1 MNIIDKIILYIS
13 EFLALMIVLP
23 FHEFAHAFVAYKC
36 GDPTAKNNGRMTL
49 NPFAHFDIA
58 GLVCF
63 VLAGFGWAKP
73 VPIQPLNFKKYKR
86 DSFFVAGAGVT
97 MNYILAFLV
106 YPLFVLS
113 LRIPEFG
120 YYTYVLQLS
129 LSLIVSFSLCFF
141 VFNLIP
147 VFPLDGFMMIDAY
160 SKKRSGLY
168 RFLRFYGIYVL
179 YFLFFLSILADVTG
193 LYYLD
198 VLGIAINFIVGY
210 IKIPITAF
218 WGLIL

>member
-1 MNIIDKIILYIS
+1 MSIIDKIILYIS
-13 EFLALMIVLP
+13 EFLALMVVLP

-36 GDPTAKNNGRMTL
+36 GDPTAKLNGRMTL

-73 VPIQPLNFKKYKR
+73 VPIQPLNFRKYKR
-86 DSFFVAGAGVT
+86 DSFLVAGAGVA

-106 YPLFVLS
+106 YPLFILS
-113 LRIPEFG
+113 LRIPSFG

-147 VFPLDGFMMIDAY
+147 IFPLDGFMMIDAY

-179 YFLFFLSILADVTG
+179 YFLFFLSVLADITG

-198 VLGIAINFIVGY
+198 VLGTAINFIVGY
-210 IKIPITAF
+210 IEIPIMAF
-218 WGLIL
+218 WGLII